1 METVN
6 ANDDV
11 MLTTYSNP
19 YDPFKD
25 FDSWYKFDMRE
36 GTDCCGIL
44 SRMVDALKVEKGL
57 KKKTIYEEFENE
69 ETNDELV
76 SEAMEKI
83 VKLHPTMY
91 LMVYPGDKRYTL
103 PYEEFVKTI
112 PNVESEEE
120 VSHFQNF

>member
-1 METVN
+1 MLNNTLSESS
-6 ANDDV
+6 DDV

-25 FDSWYKFDMRE
+25 FDAWYNYETMQ
-36 GTDCCGIL
+36 GTDSCGVL
-44 SRMVDALKVEKGL
+44 SRMIDTLKDEKGL

-69 ETNDELV
+69 ELNDEIA
-76 SEAMEKI
+76 SEAMDKL

-91 LMVYPGDKRYTL
+91 LIVHPGDRRYTL

-112 PNVESEEE
+112 PKLDPITE
-120 VSHFQNF
+120 